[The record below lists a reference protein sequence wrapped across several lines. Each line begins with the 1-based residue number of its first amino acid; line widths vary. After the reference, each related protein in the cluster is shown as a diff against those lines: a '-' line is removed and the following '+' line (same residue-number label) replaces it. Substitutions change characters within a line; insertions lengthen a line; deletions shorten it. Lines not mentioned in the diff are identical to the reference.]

1 MEKYPKLFILAAI
14 SYLLAGV
21 VMGLGFTSGV
31 LDALNWRFVHIH
43 LGLLGF
49 MAMFIYGVSYHILP
63 RFNANPVKNPLLVP
77 VHFYFVNIGLIG
89 MVLFGYLDGIYAGGM
104 VHVGFL
110 ISATLE
116 VLGIFLFAYNVIPV
130 LLPITQP
137 SSATVATAAAPTAAT
152 TETAIKKLVTED
164 MKVSKVLDKYP
175 VLLEL
180 FAANGFKALTI
191 PAARAT
197 FAKAVTISQACK
209 LHKVD
214 SRTFLIK
221 LNDALTNGAQAD
233 SPPAEAPVP
242 EPPQQKAETAAA
254 TGEQISRGNEATA
267 ETLIG
272 SLLEAYPETKIVFES
287 HYGSGCFSCP
297 GQAFETVK
305 QTAMMHGIE
314 TETILTEINEK
325 IRTALGGANVA

>member
-1 MEKYPKLFILAAI
+1 MEKYPKLFILSAI

-21 VMGLGFTSGV
+21 AMGLGFTLNV

-49 MAMFIYGVSYHILP
+49 MAMFIYGVAYHILP
-63 RFNANPVKNPLLVP
+63 RFNANPLKHPVLVS
-77 VHFYFVNIGLIG
+77 VHFYCVNVGLIG
-89 MVLFGYLDGIYAGGM
+89 MVLFGYLNGIYAGGM
-104 VHVGFL
+104 VHTGFL

-116 VLGIFLFAYNVIPV
+116 VTGIFIFAYNIIPV

-137 SSATVATAAAPTAAT
+137 SASMSQPGLSNAPT
-152 TETAIKKLVTED
+152 ETKKQITED

-175 VLLEL
+175 SLLEL

-209 LHKVD
+209 LHRVD
-214 SRTFLIK
+214 ARTFLIK
-221 LNDALTNGAQAD
+221 LNDALTNGAQAE
-233 SPPAEAPVP
+233 SPPEKTPVQ
-242 EPPQQKAETAAA
+242 ELPQQKAETAMA
-254 TGEQISRGNEATA
+254 TGEKISRGDKAA
-267 ETLIG
+267 GETLIG
-272 SLLEAYPETKIVFES
+272 SLLETYPETKTVFEK

-297 GQAFETVK
+297 GQAFETIK

-325 IRTALGGANVA
+325 IQDALD

>member
-1 MEKYPKLFILAAI
+1 MERYPKLFILAAI
-14 SYLLAGV
+14 GYLLAGV
-21 VMGLGFTSGV
+21 VLGLGFTSGV

-43 LGLLGF
+43 IGLLGF
-49 MAMFIYGVSYHILP
+49 MAMFIYGVAYHILP
-63 RFNANPVKNPLLVP
+63 RFNASPIKVPALVT

-89 MVLFGYLDGIYAGGM
+89 MVIFGYLDGMYAGGL
-104 VHVGFL
+104 VHTGFL

-116 VLGIFLFAYNVIPV
+116 VTGIFIFAFNIIPM
-130 LLPITQP
+130 LLPVTQP
-137 SSATVATAAAPTAAT
+137 STVSSAPPAAT
-152 TETAIKKLVTED
+152 PPAEIRKQITED
-164 MKVSKVLDKYP
+164 MKVSEVLDKWP
-175 VLLEL
+175 SLLDL
-180 FAANGFKALTI
+180 FAESGFKALTI

-197 FAKAVTISQACK
+197 FARVVTISQACK
-209 LHKVD
+209 IHRVD

-221 LNDALTNGAQAD
+221 LNDALTNGARAE
-233 SPPAEAPVP
+233 SAPAEAPVQ

-254 TGEQISRGNEATA
+254 TGEKISRGEPATA

-272 SLLEAYPETKIVFES
+272 SLIDAYPETKIVFES

-314 TETILTEINEK
+314 TEKILTDINDK
-325 IRTALGGANVA
+325 IREALDGANVN

>member
-14 SYLLAGV
+14 SYLLTGV
-21 VMGLGFTSGV
+21 VMGLGFTSGF

-49 MAMFIYGVSYHILP
+49 MAMFIYGVAYHILP
-63 RFNANPVKNPLLVP
+63 RFNANPVKSPILVP

-104 VHVGFL
+104 VHTGFL
-110 ISATLE
+110 ISAMLE

-130 LLPITQP
+130 LLPVTQP
-137 SSATVATAAAPTAAT
+137 SSATAADTVPSPPTDV
-152 TETAIKKLVTED
+152 KKKVTDD
-164 MKVSKVLDKYP
+164 MKVSKVLNQYP
-175 VLLEL
+175 ALIDL

-214 SRTFLIK
+214 ARTFLIK
-221 LNDALTNGAQAD
+221 LNDALTNDTQEEA
-233 SPPAEAPVP
+233 PPAEAPVP

-254 TGEQISRGNEATA
+254 TGEKISRGDEATA

-272 SLLEAYPETKIVFES
+272 SLIDAYPETKIVFES

-297 GQAFETVK
+297 GQAFETIK

-314 TETILTEINEK
+314 TEIILTEINEK
-325 IRTALGGANVA
+325 IREALDSANVT

>member
-21 VMGLGFTSGV
+21 VLGLGFTTGI

-43 LGLLGF
+43 IGLLGF
-49 MAMFIYGVSYHILP
+49 MAMFIYGVAYHILP
-63 RFNANPVKNPLLVP
+63 RFNASPVKTPALVT
-77 VHFYFVNIGLIG
+77 VHFYFVNVGLVG
-89 MVLFGYLDGIYAGGM
+89 MVIFGYLDGMYAGGSA
-104 VHVGFL
+104 HIGFL

-116 VLGIFLFAYNVIPV
+116 VTGIFIFAYNLIPV

-137 SSATVATAAAPTAAT
+137 SAATPPASVPAAPAP
-152 TETAIKKLVTED
+152 TEIKKQITED
-164 MKVSKVLDKYP
+164 MKVSEVLNKWP
-175 VLLEL
+175 SLLEL
-180 FAANGFKALTI
+180 FAASGFKALTI

-197 FAKAVTISQACK
+197 FAKVVTISQACK

-221 LNDALTNGAQAD
+221 LNDALTNGARAE
-233 SPPAEAPVP
+233 SPPAKAPVQ
-242 EPPQQKAETAAA
+242 ESAQKKAETAAA
-254 TGEQISRGNEATA
+254 TGEKISRGEPAKA
-267 ETLIG
+267 DTLIG
-272 SLLEAYPETKIVFES
+272 SLIDTYPETKTVFES

-314 TETILTEINEK
+314 TEKILTDINDK
-325 IRTALGGANVA
+325 IREALDGANVN